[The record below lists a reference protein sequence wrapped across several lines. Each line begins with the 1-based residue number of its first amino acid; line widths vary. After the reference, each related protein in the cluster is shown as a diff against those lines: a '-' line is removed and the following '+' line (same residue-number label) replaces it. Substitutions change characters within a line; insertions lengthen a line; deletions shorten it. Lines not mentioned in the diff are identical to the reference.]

1 MSGVISGKS
10 LDLILVL
17 MIFSETEREEIFFSV
32 FNFNFQSMNINF
44 SVFNFNFQSMNINK

>member
-17 MIFSETEREEIFFSV
+17 MIFSETEREEIFFRV
-32 FNFNFQSMNINF
+32 FSILISSQ
-44 SVFNFNFQSMNINK
+44 

>member
-32 FNFNFQSMNINF
+32 FNFNFQSMNIN
-44 SVFNFNFQSMNINK
+44 K